1 MSYAIMPYA
10 VHLKG
15 VESMLGSRSE
25 RLLND
30 LLAGRARDLEDLDEL
45 RGYVGLDGDEVTS
58 ARDALRHM
66 IMGEEYDD
74 RVGFLYG
81 YCLKILIET
90 HRSSE
95 WLPNGGWSAMRF
107 DWFGTVGSEMKAAGV
122 NFDPMDL
129 IFGGVP
135 FTLPRI
141 DDFPNIGH
149 IAPGEMPALLESFAA
164 MNADAVTQYG
174 ALDSIREI
182 EGWLN
187 TCHRSGRDLVC
198 FYH

>member
-1 MSYAIMPYA
+1 VSYAIMPYA

-15 VESMLGSRSE
+15 VESMIGSGSE
-25 RLLND
+25 RLLDD
-30 LLAGRARDLEDLDEL
+30 LLAGRARELQDIDEL
-45 RGYVGLDGDEVTS
+45 RGDLGLDGDEVTS
-58 ARDALRHM
+58 AHDALRHM

-81 YCLKILIET
+81 YCLKILIEA

-95 WLPNGGWSAMRF
+95 WLPNNGWSAMRF
-107 DWFGTVGSEMKAAGV
+107 GWFATVGSELKAAGV
-122 NFDPMDL
+122 DFDPLDL

-149 IAPGEMPALLESFAA
+149 TAPGEMPALLEKFGGMDAG
-164 MNADAVTQYG
+164 AVTEYG
-174 ALDSIREI
+174 ALDAIREV
-182 EGWLN
+182 EGWLT

-198 FYH
+198 LYH